1 MKTIKAKVDFSK
13 ENGKIR
19 RLNGGNL
26 GPALIH
32 GNFNNDKLVDEF
44 RTLEVPITRMHD
56 CPLSNP
62 GMRLVDIHQIFGNWK
77 ADAQNPDNYYFRQTD
92 DYLRA
97 TRAAGSD
104 IFFRLGISIEHT
116 LNNYYAYPPEDY
128 DKWADICINIIRHY
142 NEGWADGHNW
152 NIKYWEIWNEPDVTK
167 QMWNAS
173 MHEYCKM
180 YEVAAKKIKARFP
193 NVKVGG
199 PVLAWCDP
207 GGSNP
212 AGYAKSHEFLAYC
225 RDHNVPLDFFS
236 WHKYGQT
243 LDIHVKNP
251 DEVRAMVDQYGYKDA
266 ELHLNEWHYWFGFGG
281 KSDTDMIDGL
291 GGINSAAYATATLT
305 VWQDTALTMGYFYTI
320 GNLGNA
326 WGAWGLRG
334 RNKNY
339 YALKAFAEV
348 AHYENRV
355 KSSTEDLNLQVLAG
369 KNAEGK
375 RALLVSSFKNGA
387 DKLELSL
394 KDAKGVTFK
403 VRKTDLENNDLEST
417 VKVGANG
424 KIVLEGAPEGQSV
437 LYLLTEE

>member
-1 MKTIKAKVDFSK
+1 
-13 ENGKIR
+13 
-19 RLNGGNL
+19 
-26 GPALIH
+26 
-32 GNFNNDKLVDEF
+32 
-44 RTLEVPITRMHD
+44 
-56 CPLSNP
+56 
-62 GMRLVDIHQIFGNWK
+62 
-77 ADAQNPDNYYFRQTD
+77 
-92 DYLRA
+92 
-97 TRAAGSD
+97 
-104 IFFRLGISIEHT
+104 
-116 LNNYYAYPPEDY
+116 
-128 DKWADICINIIRHY
+128 
-142 NEGWADGHNW
+142 
-152 NIKYWEIWNEPDVTK
+152 
-167 QMWNAS
+167 
-173 MHEYCKM
+173 
-180 YEVAAKKIKARFP
+180 
-193 NVKVGG
+193 
-199 PVLAWCDP
+199 
-207 GGSNP
+207 
-212 AGYAKSHEFLAYC
+212 
-225 RDHNVPLDFFS
+225 
-236 WHKYGQT
+236 
-243 LDIHVKNP
+243 
-251 DEVRAMVDQYGYKDA
+251 MVDQYGYKDA

-403 VRKTDLENNDLEST
+403 VRKTDLENNELEST